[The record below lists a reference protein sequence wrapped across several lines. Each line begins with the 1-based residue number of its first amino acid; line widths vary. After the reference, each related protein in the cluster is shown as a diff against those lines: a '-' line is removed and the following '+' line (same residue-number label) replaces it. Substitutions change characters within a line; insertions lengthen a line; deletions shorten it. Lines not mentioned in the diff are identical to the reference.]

1 MMDNPA
7 YASKIEIGRKH
18 TMYKKD
24 VLPKHLTRE
33 KSNSFDVDNA
43 VKLQLENVKTL
54 KQDVQ
59 KSRQKVVQAIEKI
72 LSGDTYQYECC
83 AEFGQ
88 DFLEDML
95 NSITTEESKLRNQV
109 LGEQE
114 SVEMFKCAVSESQ
127 VSPTH
132 LEAARMKRDEITQNL
147 CVIVEERE
155 KVFSALEVLHAV
167 SPTKPN
173 KVDLT
178 LKNELKASVLKL
190 KSEYTCANESL
201 KDELDKLKTYTNWQ
215 RTPALMIKQLNAP
228 THTKS
233 TPNLSS
239 I

>member
-1 MMDNPA
+1 MNNSA

-18 TMYKKD
+18 TVYKKD
-24 VLPKHLTRE
+24 VLPKRLTRE
-33 KSNSFDVDNA
+33 INNSFDVDNA
-43 VKLQLENVKTL
+43 VKLQLETVKTL

-59 KSRQKVVQAIEKI
+59 KSRQKVVQAIDKI
-72 LSGDTYQYECC
+72 LSENTYQYECC

-114 SVEMFKCAVSESQ
+114 SVEMFKCAVSERQ
-127 VSPTH
+127 VSATH

-147 CVIVEERE
+147 CVIVEARER
-155 KVFSALEVLHAV
+155 VFSALEVLHAV

-173 KVDLT
+173 KVDGT
-178 LKNELKASVLKL
+178 LNELKASVLKL
-190 KSEYTCANESL
+190 KSDYTCANESL
-201 KDELDKLKTYTNWQ
+201 KEELDKLQTYTKWQ
-215 RTPALMIKQLNAP
+215 KTPALMIKQLKAP

-233 TPNLSS
+233 APNLSL